1 MFDDDLNPL
10 KPKKVPKNLHPMSLD
25 ELESYI
31 VEMKEEIER
40 AELEITRKKSHMNA
54 VSNLFKK

>member
-10 KPKKVPKNLHPMSLD
+10 KQKKILKNLHPMSLD
-25 ELESYI
+25 ELETYI
-31 VEMKEEIER
+31 EEMKEEIKR
-40 AELEITRKKSHMNA
+40 AELEIMRKKSHMDA